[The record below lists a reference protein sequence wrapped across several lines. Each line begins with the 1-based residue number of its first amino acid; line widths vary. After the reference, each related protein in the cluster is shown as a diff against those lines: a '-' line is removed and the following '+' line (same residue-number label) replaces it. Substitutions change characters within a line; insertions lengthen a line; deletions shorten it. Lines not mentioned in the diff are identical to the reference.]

1 MGIGYASYDKRGA
14 NNKNG
19 TGTLPMKTSFVA
31 AAVASL
37 LAVGI
42 AAPSFAETPPNMLV
56 IANRIDDIK
65 TFDPAESFEF
75 AGADVSRNVYEKLVN
90 FDPLDLDAGFQPQLA
105 ESWEISEDGMTITFT
120 MADGHVFESGNPV
133 TAKDAEFSLR
143 RAVQLNKTP
152 SFILTQFGFTPE
164 NVEQT
169 IVAPDDKTLVLTLDK
184 PYALSFVLNCLT
196 ATIGG
201 IVDMQTAMANEVDGD
216 MGNEWLR
223 TNTAGS
229 GPYKVVDW
237 KPSESVLM
245 DLNPNYG
252 GDAPAMER
260 VIVQHIQESATQ
272 RLQLERGDIDIA
284 RNLSPEDVAGLSDVD
299 GVKVIDELRGRLM
312 YFAANQ
318 KKEMLADPKVIEA
331 LKMATDY
338 KGMSES
344 FLKGQYTVH
353 QAFLPLTFLGAL
365 EEKPFTFDMDEAKAA
380 LAASAYPDCGPIKI
394 SVRDAQER
402 LDIAQSLQNTWG
414 QLGCDIELIVG
425 TGAQTLDRYRARE
438 HDIYLGAWG
447 PDYPDPNTNAGT
459 FAFNPDN
466 SDEAGATGLLAWRNA
481 WGIPEMSEK
490 TLAAVVENDTDT
502 RAEMYRNLQREH
514 QQISPFG
521 VMFQQI
527 EQNGMRSNVEN
538 FVAGGATTAVS
549 YWVITK

>member
-1 MGIGYASYDKRGA
+1 M
-14 NNKNG
+14 
-19 TGTLPMKTSFVA
+19 TMKSKLA
-31 AAVASL
+31 AAAFAGL
-37 LAVGI
+37 MATTAMTPAL
-42 AAPSFAETPPNMLV
+42 AETPPNMLV

-90 FDPLDLDAGFQPQLA
+90 FDPLNLDAGFGPQLA
-105 ESWEISEDGMTITFT
+105 ESWDISEDGQTITFT
-120 MADGHVFESGNPV
+120 MATGHTFASGNEV

-143 RAVQLNKTP
+143 RAVLLNKTP
-152 SFILTQFGFTPE
+152 SFILTQFGFTAE
-164 NVEQT
+164 NVEET
-169 IVAPDDKTLVLTLDK
+169 IVATDDNKLVLTLDK

-201 IVDMQTAMANEVDGD
+201 IVDMETAMANEVDGD
-216 MGNEWLR
+216 MGGEWLR

-229 GPYKVVDW
+229 GPYKVADW
-237 KPSESVLM
+237 KPNESVLM
-245 DLNPNYG
+245 DLNPNYAG
-252 GDAPAMER
+252 EKPAMER

-272 RLQLERGDIDIA
+272 RLQLERGDIDVA
-284 RNLSPEDVAGLSDVD
+284 RNLSPEDVAGLADVD
-299 GVKVIDELRGRLM
+299 GVKVVDELRGRLM
-312 YFAANQ
+312 YWSANQ
-318 KKEMLADPKVIEA
+318 KNEMLADPKVVEA
-331 LKMATDY
+331 LKWATDY
-338 KGMSES
+338 DGMSNS
-344 FLKGQYTVH
+344 FLKGQYTPQ

-365 EEKPFTFDMDEAKAA
+365 EEKPFSYDMEKAKAA
-380 LAASAYPDCGPIKI
+380 LAESGHGECGDIKI
-394 SVRDAQER
+394 SVREAQER

-414 QLGCDIELIVG
+414 QLGCNVELVVG

-459 FAFNPDN
+459 FAYNPDN

-481 WGIPEMSEK
+481 WGIPEMSEQ
-490 TLAAVVENDTDT
+490 TLAAVVENDTEA
-502 RAEMYRNLQREH
+502 RKQMYLDLQREH
-514 QQISPFG
+514 QKVSPFG

-527 EQNGMRSNVEN
+527 EQNGMRANVEN

>member
-1 MGIGYASYDKRGA
+1 
-14 NNKNG
+14 
-19 TGTLPMKTSFVA
+19 
-31 AAVASL
+31 
-37 LAVGI
+37 
-42 AAPSFAETPPNMLV
+42 
-56 IANRIDDIK
+56 
-65 TFDPAESFEF
+65 
-75 AGADVSRNVYEKLVN
+75 
-90 FDPLDLDAGFQPQLA
+90 
-105 ESWEISEDGMTITFT
+105 
-120 MADGHVFESGNPV
+120 
-133 TAKDAEFSLR
+133 
-143 RAVQLNKTP
+143 
-152 SFILTQFGFTPE
+152 
-164 NVEQT
+164 
-169 IVAPDDKTLVLTLDK
+169 
-184 PYALSFVLNCLT
+184 
-196 ATIGG
+196 
-201 IVDMQTAMANEVDGD
+201 
-216 MGNEWLR
+216 MGNAWLR

-252 GDAPAMER
+252 GETPAMER

-272 RLQLERGDIDIA
+272 RLQLERGDIDVA
-284 RNLSPEDVAGLSDVD
+284 RNLSPEDVAGLADTE
-299 GVKVIDELRGRLM
+299 GVKIVDELRGRLM

-331 LKMATDY
+331 LKLATDY
-338 KGMSES
+338 EGMSGS

-365 EEKPFTFDMDEAKAA
+365 KEIPFAYDIEAAKAA
-380 LAASAYPDCGPIKI
+380 LAESAHPDCGPINI

-414 QLGCDIELIVG
+414 QLGCEVELIVG

-459 FAFNPDN
+459 FAYNPDN
-466 SDEAGATGLLAWRNA
+466 SDAAGATGLLAWRNA
-481 WGIPEMSEK
+481 WGIPEMSEQ

-502 RAEMYRNLQREH
+502 RREMYLDLQREH
-514 QQISPFG
+514 QQVSPFG

>member
-1 MGIGYASYDKRGA
+1 
-14 NNKNG
+14 
-19 TGTLPMKTSFVA
+19 MKQSFVA
-31 AAVASL
+31 AVVTAMLSAGV
-37 LAVGI
+37 
-42 AAPSFAETPPNMLV
+42 AAPVMAETPPNMLV

-75 AGADVSRNVYEKLVN
+75 AGADVSRNVYNKLVN
-90 FDPLDLDAGFQPQLA
+90 FDPLDLDAGYQPDLA
-105 ESWEISEDGMTITFT
+105 ESWDISEDGKTITFT
-120 MADGHVFESGNPV
+120 MADGHVFASGNPV

-143 RAVQLNKTP
+143 RAVLLNKTP
-152 SFILTQFGFTPE
+152 SFILTQFGFSAE

-169 IVAPDDKTLVLTLDK
+169 IVATDDKTLVLTLDK
-184 PYALSFVLNCLT
+184 PYAVSFVLNCLT

-201 IVDMQTAMANEVDGD
+201 IVDMKTAMANEVDGD
-216 MGNEWLR
+216 MGNAWLR

-237 KPSESVLM
+237 KPNESVLM

-252 GDAPAMER
+252 GEKPAMER

-272 RLQLERGDIDIA
+272 RLQLERGDIDVA
-284 RNLSPEDVAGLSDVD
+284 RNLSPEDVAGLEKVD
-299 GVKVIDELRGRLM
+299 GVKIVDELRGRLM
-312 YFAANQ
+312 YFSANQ
-318 KKEMLADPKVIEA
+318 KNEMLSDPKVLEA
-331 LKMATDY
+331 LKFATDY
-338 KGMSES
+338 EGMSGS

-365 EEKPFTFDMDEAKAA
+365 EDKPFSYDIEAAKAA
-380 LAASAYPDCGPIKI
+380 LAESAFPECGPIKI

-414 QLGCDIELIVG
+414 MIGCDVELIVG

-459 FAFNPDN
+459 FAVNPDN
-466 SDEAGATGLLAWRNA
+466 SDAAGATGLLAWRNA
-481 WGIPEMSEK
+481 WGIPEMSEQ
-490 TLAAVVENDTDT
+490 TLAAVVENDTDK
-502 RAEMYRNLQREH
+502 RREMYLALQAEH
-514 QQISPFG
+514 QKVSPFG

-527 EQNGMRSNVEN
+527 EQNGMGASVEN

>member
-1 MGIGYASYDKRGA
+1 
-14 NNKNG
+14 
-19 TGTLPMKTSFVA
+19 MKQSFVA
-31 AAVASL
+31 AVVTAMLSAGV
-37 LAVGI
+37 
-42 AAPSFAETPPNMLV
+42 AAPVMAETPPNMLV

-75 AGADVSRNVYEKLVN
+75 AGADVSRNVYNKLVN
-90 FDPLDLDAGFQPQLA
+90 FDPLDLDAGYQPDLA
-105 ESWEISEDGMTITFT
+105 ESWDISEDGKTITFT
-120 MADGHVFESGNPV
+120 MADGHVFASGNPV

-143 RAVQLNKTP
+143 RAVLLNKTP
-152 SFILTQFGFTPE
+152 SFILTQFGFTAE

-169 IVAPDDKTLVLTLDK
+169 IVATDDKTLVLTLDK
-184 PYALSFVLNCLT
+184 PYAVSFVLNCLT

-201 IVDMQTAMANEVDGD
+201 IVDMKTAMANEVDGD
-216 MGNEWLR
+216 MGNAWLR

-237 KPSESVLM
+237 KPNESVLM

-252 GDAPAMER
+252 GEKPAMER

-272 RLQLERGDIDIA
+272 RLQLERGDIDVA
-284 RNLSPEDVAGLSDVD
+284 RNLSPEDVAGLEKVD
-299 GVKVIDELRGRLM
+299 GVKIVDELRGRLM
-312 YFAANQ
+312 YFSANQ
-318 KKEMLADPKVIEA
+318 KNEMLSDPKVLEA
-331 LKMATDY
+331 LKFATDY
-338 KGMSES
+338 EGMSGS

-365 EEKPFTFDMDEAKAA
+365 EDKPFSYDIEAAKAA
-380 LAASAYPDCGPIKI
+380 LAESAFPECGPIKI

-414 QLGCDIELIVG
+414 MIGCDVELIVG

-459 FAFNPDN
+459 FAVNPDN
-466 SDEAGATGLLAWRNA
+466 SDAAGATGLLAWRNA
-481 WGIPEMSEK
+481 WGIPEMSEQ
-490 TLAAVVENDTDT
+490 TLAAVVENDTDK
-502 RAEMYRNLQREH
+502 RREMYLALQAEH
-514 QQISPFG
+514 QKVSPFG

-527 EQNGMRSNVEN
+527 EQNGMGAGVEN

>member
-1 MGIGYASYDKRGA
+1 
-14 NNKNG
+14 
-19 TGTLPMKTSFVA
+19 MKQMRCFTA
-31 AAVASL
+31 AAVAAL
-37 LAVGI
+37 MAGVPM
-42 AAPSFAETPPNMLV
+42 APALAETPPNMLV

-90 FDPLDLDAGFQPQLA
+90 FDPMDLDAGFGPQLA
-105 ESWEISEDGMTITFT
+105 ASWEISEDGKTITFT
-120 MADGHVFESGNPV
+120 MAEGHVFSSGNPV

-143 RAVQLNKTP
+143 RAVLLNKTP

-164 NVEQT
+164 NVEDT
-169 IVAPDDKTLVLTLDK
+169 IVATDDMTLQITLDK
-184 PYALSFVLNCLT
+184 EYALSFVLNCLT

-201 IVDMQTAMANEVDGD
+201 IVDMETVMANETDGD
-216 MGNEWLR
+216 MGNAWLR

-229 GPYKVVDW
+229 GPYKVVEW
-237 KPSESVLM
+237 KPNESVLM
-245 DLNPNYG
+245 DLNPSYG
-252 GDAPAMER
+252 GEAPAMER

-272 RLQLERGDIDIA
+272 RLLLERGDIDVA
-284 RNLSPEDVAGLSDVD
+284 RNLSPEDIAGLDDVE

-312 YFAANQ
+312 YFSANQ

-331 LKMATDY
+331 LKFATDY
-338 KGMSES
+338 EGMANS

-365 EEKPFTFDMDEAKAA
+365 EDKPFSYDMDAAKAA
-380 LAASAYPDCGPIKI
+380 LAESGYPDCGPIAI

-402 LDIAQSLQNTWG
+402 MDIGQSLQNTWG

-459 FAFNPDN
+459 FAYNPDN

-481 WGIPEMSEK
+481 WDPGEMSDK
-490 TLAAVVENDTDT
+490 TLAAVQENDTET
-502 RAEMYRNLQREH
+502 RKQMYLDLQAEH
-514 QQISPFG
+514 QKVSPFG

-527 EQNGMRSNVEN
+527 EQNAMGETVEN

>member
-1 MGIGYASYDKRGA
+1 
-14 NNKNG
+14 
-19 TGTLPMKTSFVA
+19 MKKSFVA
-31 AAVASL
+31 AVVTAMLSAGV
-37 LAVGI
+37 
-42 AAPSFAETPPNMLV
+42 AAPVMAETPPNMLV

-75 AGADVSRNVYEKLVN
+75 AGADVSRNVYNKLVN
-90 FDPLDLDAGFQPQLA
+90 FDPLDLDAGYQPDLA
-105 ESWEISEDGMTITFT
+105 ESWTISDDGKTITFT
-120 MADGHVFESGNPV
+120 MADGNVFASGNPV

-143 RAVQLNKTP
+143 RAVLLNKTP
-152 SFILTQFGFTPE
+152 AFILTQFGFTAE

-184 PYALSFVLNCLT
+184 PYAVSFVLNCLT

-201 IVDMQTAMANEVDGD
+201 IVDMKTAMANEVDGD
-216 MGNEWLR
+216 MGNGWLR

-229 GPYKVVDW
+229 GPYKVVSW
-237 KPSESVLM
+237 KPNESVLM
-245 DLNPNYG
+245 DLNPNYNG
-252 GDAPAMER
+252 AKPAMER

-272 RLQLERGDIDIA
+272 RLQLERGDIDVA
-284 RNLSPEDVAGLSDVD
+284 RNLSPEDVAGLEKIDS
-299 GVKVIDELRGRLM
+299 VKIVDELRGRLM
-312 YFAANQ
+312 YFSANQ
-318 KKEMLADPKVIEA
+318 KNAMLSDPKVIEA
-331 LKMATDY
+331 LKLATDY
-338 KGMSES
+338 EGMSGS

-365 EEKPFTFDMDEAKAA
+365 ETKPFSYDIEAAKAA
-380 LAASAYPDCGPIKI
+380 LAESGYPDCGPIKI

-414 QLGCDIELIVG
+414 MLGCDIELIVG

-466 SDEAGATGLLAWRNA
+466 SDAAGATGLLAWRNA
-481 WGIPEMSEK
+481 WGIPEMSEQ
-490 TLAAVVENDTDT
+490 TLAAVVENDTDK
-502 RAEMYRNLQREH
+502 RRDMYLSLQAEH
-514 QQISPFG
+514 QKVSPFG

-527 EQNGMRSNVEN
+527 EQNGMGASVEN

>member
-1 MGIGYASYDKRGA
+1 
-14 NNKNG
+14 
-19 TGTLPMKTSFVA
+19 MKTSFT
-31 AAVASL
+31 AAVVASIL
-37 LAVGI
+37 SVGT
-42 AAPSFAETPPNMLV
+42 AAPVMAETPPNMLV

-65 TFDPAESFEF
+65 TFDPAQSFEF

-90 FDPLDLDAGFQPQLA
+90 FDPLDLEAGYQPQLA
-105 ESWEISEDGMTITFT
+105 ESWEISEDGTTITFT
-120 MADGHVFESGNPV
+120 MAEGHTFASGNPV

-152 SFILTQFGFTPE
+152 SFILTQFGFTPD
-164 NVEQT
+164 NVEET
-169 IVAPDDKTLVLTLDK
+169 IVAPEDDRTLVLTLDK

-201 IVDMQTAMANEVDGD
+201 IVDRETVMANEENGD
-216 MGNEWLR
+216 MGNAWLR

-245 DLNPNYG
+245 DLNPNYAG
-252 GDAPAMER
+252 ETPAMER
-260 VIVQHIQESATQ
+260 IIVQHIQESTSQ
-272 RLQLERGDIDIA
+272 RLQLERGDVDIA
-284 RNLSPEDVAGLSDVD
+284 RNLSPEDIAGLEGVE
-299 GVKVIDELRGRLM
+299 GVKVVDELRGRLM

-331 LKMATDY
+331 LKHATDY
-338 KGMSES
+338 AGMSDS
-344 FLKGQYTVH
+344 FLRGQYTVH
-353 QAFLPLTFLGAL
+353 QAFLPRTFLGAL
-365 EEKPFTFDMDEAKAA
+365 GETPFSFDMDAAKAA
-380 LAASAYPDCGPIKI
+380 LAESDHPDCGPIKI

-402 LDIAQSLQNTWG
+402 LDIGQSLQNTWG

-438 HDIYLGAWG
+438 HDVYLGAWG
-447 PDYPDPNTNAGT
+447 PDYPDPNTNAST

-466 SDEAGATGLLAWRNA
+466 SDAAGATGILAWRNA
-481 WGIPEMSEK
+481 WAIPEMSKRTE
-490 TLAAVVENDTDT
+490 AAVVENDTDT
-502 RAEMYRNLQREH
+502 RREMYLELQRDH

-521 VMFQQI
+521 IMFQQI
-527 EQNGMRSNVEN
+527 EQNGMGENVEN

-549 YWVITK
+549 YWVVTK

>member
-1 MGIGYASYDKRGA
+1 
-14 NNKNG
+14 
-19 TGTLPMKTSFVA
+19 MKTTGKIA
-31 AAVASL
+31 AAALAAL
-37 LAVGI
+37 LSGTALTP
-42 AAPSFAETPPNMLV
+42 ALAETPPNMLV

-90 FDPLDLDAGFQPQLA
+90 FDPLDLDAGYQPQLA
-105 ESWEISEDGMTITFT
+105 ASWAISEDGKTITFT
-120 MADGHVFESGNPV
+120 MAKGHMFSTGREV

-143 RAVQLNKTP
+143 RAVLLNKTP

-169 IVAPDDKTLVLTLDK
+169 IVAPDDDTLVITLDK

-201 IVDMQTAMANEVDGD
+201 IVDMEAAMANEVDGD
-216 MGNEWLR
+216 MGNAWLR
-223 TNTAGS
+223 TNTVGS
-229 GPYKVVDW
+229 GPYKVVSW
-237 KPSESVLM
+237 KPNESVLM
-245 DLNPNYG
+245 DLNPNYH
-252 GDAPAMER
+252 GDKPAMER

-272 RLQLERGDIDIA
+272 RLQLERGDIDVA
-284 RNLSPEDVAGLSDVD
+284 RNLSPEDVAGLADVE
-299 GVKVIDELRGRLM
+299 GVKIVDELRGRLM
-312 YFAANQ
+312 YWSANQ
-318 KKEMLADPKVIEA
+318 KNELLADPKVIEA
-331 LKMATDY
+331 LKWATDY
-338 KGMSES
+338 DGMASS
-344 FLKGQYTVH
+344 FLKGQYTPQ

-365 EEKPFTFDMDEAKAA
+365 EEKPYSFDMDKAKAA
-380 LAASAYPDCGPIKI
+380 LAESDHPECGPIKI
-394 SVRDAQER
+394 SVREAQER
-402 LDIAQSLQNTWG
+402 LDISQSLQNTWG
-414 QLGCDIELIVG
+414 QLGCEVELIVG

-438 HDIYLGAWG
+438 HDIYMGAWG

-459 FAFNPDN
+459 FAYNPDN

-490 TLAAVVENDTDT
+490 TLAAVVENDTDA
-502 RAEMYRNLQREH
+502 RREMYLELQREH
-514 QQISPFG
+514 QKVSPFG

-527 EQNGMRSNVEN
+527 EQNGMGASVEN

>member
-1 MGIGYASYDKRGA
+1 MRHS
-14 NNKNG
+14 
-19 TGTLPMKTSFVA
+19 LVA
-31 AAVASL
+31 AAVASM
-37 LAVGI
+37 LAVGV
-42 AAPSFAETPPNMLV
+42 AAPGAAETPPNMLV

-75 AGADVSRNVYEKLVN
+75 AGADVSRNVYQKLVN
-90 FDPLDLDAGFQPQLA
+90 FDPLDLDAGYQPQLA

-120 MADGHVFESGNPV
+120 MADGNVFASGNPV
-133 TAKDAEFSLR
+133 TARDAEFSLR

-169 IVAPDDKTLVLTLDK
+169 IVAPDDRTLVLTLDK
-184 PYALSFVLNCLT
+184 PYAVSFVLNCLT

-201 IVDMQTAMANEVDGD
+201 IVDMETAMANAVDGD
-216 MGNEWLR
+216 MGNAWLR

-252 GDAPAMER
+252 GETPAMER

-272 RLQLERGDIDIA
+272 RLQLERGDIDVA
-284 RNLSPEDVAGLSDVD
+284 RNLSPEDVGGLADAE
-299 GVKVIDELRGRLM
+299 GVKIVDELRGRLM

-331 LKMATDY
+331 LKLATDY
-338 KGMSES
+338 EGMSGS

-353 QAFLPLTFLGAL
+353 QAFLPRTFLGAL
-365 EEKPFTFDMDEAKAA
+365 DETPFSYDIEAAKGA
-380 LAASAYPDCGPIKI
+380 LAESAHPDCGPIKI

-414 QLGCDIELIVG
+414 QLGCEVELIVG

-459 FAFNPDN
+459 FAYNPDN

-481 WGIPEMSEK
+481 WGIPEMSDS
-490 TLAAVVENDTDT
+490 TLAAVVENDTDA
-502 RAEMYRNLQREH
+502 RRDMYLDLQREH
-514 QQISPFG
+514 QQVSPFG

>member
-1 MGIGYASYDKRGA
+1 
-14 NNKNG
+14 
-19 TGTLPMKTSFVA
+19 MKQTFVA
-31 AAVASL
+31 AAVAAT
-37 LAVGI
+37 LAMG
-42 AAPSFAETPPNMLV
+42 AAVPGFAETPPNMLV

-90 FDPLDLDAGFQPQLA
+90 FDPLDLDAGYQPQLA
-105 ESWEISEDGMTITFT
+105 ESWEISEDGKTITFT
-120 MADGHVFESGNPV
+120 MAEGHVFASGNPV

-152 SFILTQFGFTPE
+152 SFILTQFGFTPD

-169 IVAPDDKTLVLTLDK
+169 IVATDDKTLVLTLDK

-201 IVDMQTAMANEVDGD
+201 IVDMETAMANEADGD
-216 MGNEWLR
+216 MGNAWLR

-229 GPYKVVDW
+229 GPYKVVSW

-245 DLNPNYG
+245 DLNPKYG
-252 GDAPAMER
+252 GEKPAMER

-272 RLQLERGDIDIA
+272 RLQLERGDIDVA
-284 RNLSPEDVAGLSDVD
+284 RNLSTEDVAGLAGVD

-312 YFAANQ
+312 YFSANQ

-331 LKMATDY
+331 LKLATDY
-338 KGMSES
+338 DGMSNS

-365 EEKPFTFDMDEAKAA
+365 DEKPFSYDMDGAKAA
-380 LAASAYPDCGPIKI
+380 LAESGFPDCGPIKI

-402 LDIAQSLQNTWG
+402 IDIAQSLQNTWG
-414 QLGCDIELIVG
+414 QLGCEVELIVG

-438 HDIYLGAWG
+438 HDVYLGAWG

-459 FAFNPDN
+459 FAYNPDN

-502 RAEMYRNLQREH
+502 RREMYLDLQREH
-514 QQISPFG
+514 QKVSPFG
-521 VMFQQI
+521 VMFQKI
-527 EQNGMRSNVEN
+527 EQNGMRANVEN

>member
-1 MGIGYASYDKRGA
+1 MKLKHALAS
-14 NNKNG
+14 
-19 TGTLPMKTSFVA
+19 A
-31 AAVASL
+31 ALSALMAGSAMAPVM
-37 LAVGI
+37 
-42 AAPSFAETPPNMLV
+42 AATPPNMLV

-90 FDPLDLDAGFQPQLA
+90 FDPLDLDAGYQPQLA
-105 ESWEISEDGMTITFT
+105 ASWDISEDGKTITFT
-120 MADGHVFESGNPV
+120 MAEGHVFSTGNPV

-143 RAVQLNKTP
+143 RAVLLNKTP
-152 SFILTQFGFTPE
+152 SFILTQFGFTAE
-164 NVEQT
+164 NIEET
-169 IVAPDDKTLVLTLDK
+169 IVATDDSTLVLTLDK
-184 PYALSFVLNCLT
+184 PYAVSFVLNCLT

-201 IVDMQTAMANEVDGD
+201 IVDMQAAMEHEIDGD
-216 MGNEWLR
+216 MGNAWLR
-223 TNTAGS
+223 TNTVGS

-245 DLNPNYG
+245 DLNPEYTG
-252 GDAPAMER
+252 EKPAMER

-272 RLQLERGDIDIA
+272 RLQLERGDIDVA
-284 RNLSPEDVAGLSDVD
+284 RNLSPEDVAGLADVES
-299 GVKVIDELRGRLM
+299 VKVVDELRGRLM
-312 YFAANQ
+312 YWSANQ
-318 KKEMLADPKVIEA
+318 KVDMLADPKVIEA
-331 LKMATDY
+331 LKLATDY
-338 KGMSES
+338 SGMAGS
-344 FLKGQYTVH
+344 FLKGQYTEH

-365 EEKPFTFDMDEAKAA
+365 EEKPYAFDTDAAKAA
-380 LAASAYPDCGPIKI
+380 LAESGYPECGPIAI

-414 QLGCDIELIVG
+414 QIGCDVELIVG

-459 FAFNPDN
+459 FAVNPDN
-466 SDEAGATGLLAWRNA
+466 SDEAGATGFLAWRNA
-481 WGIPEMSEK
+481 WGIPEMTEK
-490 TLAAVVENDTDT
+490 TLAAVVENDTEK
-502 RAEMYRNLQREH
+502 RKELYLALQAEH
-514 QQISPFG
+514 QKVSPFG

-527 EQNGMRSNVEN
+527 EQNGMGASVEN

>member
-1 MGIGYASYDKRGA
+1 
-14 NNKNG
+14 
-19 TGTLPMKTSFVA
+19 MKTSFVA

-42 AAPSFAETPPNMLV
+42 AAPSFAQTPPNMLV

-90 FDPLDLDAGFQPQLA
+90 FDPLDLDAGYQPQLA
-105 ESWEISEDGMTITFT
+105 ESWDISEDGMTITFT
-120 MADGHVFESGNPV
+120 MADGHVFASGNPV

-164 NVEQT
+164 NVETT
-169 IVAPDDKTLVLTLDK
+169 IVAPDDTTLVLTLDK

-201 IVDMQTAMANEVDGD
+201 IVDMETAMANEVDGD

-252 GDAPAMER
+252 GETPAMER

-272 RLQLERGDIDIA
+272 RLQLERGDIDVA
-284 RNLSPEDVAGLSDVD
+284 RNLSPEDVAGLEGVD
-299 GVKVIDELRGRLM
+299 GVKIIDELRGRLM

-318 KKEMLADPKVIEA
+318 KNEMLSDPKVLEA
-331 LKMATDY
+331 LKLAADY
-338 KGMSES
+338 EGMSGS

-353 QAFLPLTFLGAL
+353 QAFLPRTFLGAL
-365 EEKPFTFDMDEAKAA
+365 DEKPFSYDMDAAKAA
-380 LAASAYPDCGPIKI
+380 LAESAHPDCGPIKI

-402 LDIAQSLQNTWG
+402 LDIAQSLQNT
-414 QLGCDIELIVG
+414 
-425 TGAQTLDRYRARE
+425 
-438 HDIYLGAWG
+438 
-447 PDYPDPNTNAGT
+447 
-459 FAFNPDN
+459 
-466 SDEAGATGLLAWRNA
+466 
-481 WGIPEMSEK
+481 
-490 TLAAVVENDTDT
+490 
-502 RAEMYRNLQREH
+502 
-514 QQISPFG
+514 
-521 VMFQQI
+521 
-527 EQNGMRSNVEN
+527 
-538 FVAGGATTAVS
+538 
-549 YWVITK
+549 

>member
-1 MGIGYASYDKRGA
+1 
-14 NNKNG
+14 
-19 TGTLPMKTSFVA
+19 MKTSFFA

-37 LAVGI
+37 LAAGV
-42 AAPSFAETPPNMLV
+42 AMPVSAETPPNMLV

-75 AGADVSRNVYEKLVN
+75 AGADVSRNVYQKLVN

-105 ESWEISEDGMTITFT
+105 ESWTISEDGMTITFT
-120 MADGHVFESGNPV
+120 MADGQVFESGNPV

-143 RAVQLNKTP
+143 RAVTLNKTP

-169 IVAPDDKTLVLTLDK
+169 IVAPDDKTLALTFDK

-252 GDAPAMER
+252 GEAPAMER

-272 RLQLERGDIDIA
+272 RLQLERGDIDVA
-284 RNLSPEDVAGLSDVD
+284 RNLSPEDVAGLGDVE
-299 GVKVIDELRGRLM
+299 GVKIIDELRGRLM
-312 YFAANQ
+312 YWSANQ
-318 KKEMLADPKVIEA
+318 KSELLSDPKVIEA
-331 LKMATDY
+331 LKLATDY
-338 KGMSES
+338 AGMSDS

-353 QAFLPLTFLGAL
+353 QAFLPRTFLGAL
-365 EEKPFTFDMDEAKAA
+365 EATPFSFDLDAAKAA
-380 LAASAYPDCGPIKI
+380 LAESDHPDCGPIKI

-402 LDIAQSLQNTWG
+402 LDISQSLQNTWG
-414 QLGCDIELIVG
+414 QLGCEVELIVG

-438 HDIYLGAWG
+438 HDIYMGAWG
-447 PDYPDPNTNAGT
+447 PDYPDPNTNAAT
-459 FAFNPDN
+459 FAQNPDN
-466 SDEAGATGLLAWRNA
+466 ADEAGNTGYLAWRNA
-481 WGIPEMSEK
+481 WDIPEMSEK
-490 TLAAVVENDTDT
+490 TLAAVVENDTAT
-502 RAEMYRNLQREH
+502 RAQMYKDIQAEH
-514 QQISPFG
+514 QQVSPFG

>member
-1 MGIGYASYDKRGA
+1 MTHLRRTRAVAI
-14 NNKNG
+14 
-19 TGTLPMKTSFVA
+19 A
-31 AAVASL
+31 AAL
-37 LAVGI
+37 M
-42 AAPSFAETPPNMLV
+42 AAPLAPALAETPPNMLV

-90 FDPLDLDAGFQPQLA
+90 FDPLDLDAGFGPQLA
-105 ESWEISEDGMTITFT
+105 ESWEISEDGKTITFT
-120 MADGHVFESGNPV
+120 IAEGHTFASGNPV

-143 RAVQLNKTP
+143 RAVLLNKTP

-164 NVEQT
+164 NVEET
-169 IVAPDDKTLVLTLDK
+169 IVATDDMTLEITLDRE
-184 PYALSFVLNCLT
+184 YALSFVLNCLT

-201 IVDMQTAMANEVDGD
+201 IVDMETVMANEQDGD
-216 MGNEWLR
+216 MGNAWLR

-229 GPYKVVDW
+229 GPYKVVEW
-237 KPSESVLM
+237 KPNESVLM
-245 DLNPNYG
+245 DLNPNYHG
-252 GDAPAMER
+252 ETPEMER

-272 RLQLERGDIDIA
+272 RLLLERGDIDVA
-284 RNLSPEDVAGLSDVD
+284 RNLSPEDIAGLDDVE
-299 GVKVIDELRGRLM
+299 GVKVVDELRGRLM
-312 YFAANQ
+312 YFSANQ
-318 KKEMLADPKVIEA
+318 KNELLSDPKVIEA
-331 LKMATDY
+331 LKYAVDYEGMAN
-338 KGMSES
+338 S

-365 EEKPFTFDMDEAKAA
+365 EKQPYSFDMDAAKAA
-380 LAASAYPDCGPIKI
+380 LAESEHPECGSFVI

-402 LDIAQSLQNTWG
+402 MDIAQSLQNTWG
-414 QLGCDIELIVG
+414 QLGCDVELTVG

-459 FAFNPDN
+459 FAYNPDN
-466 SDEAGATGLLAWRNA
+466 SDEAGATGILAWRNA
-481 WGIPEMSEK
+481 WDPGDMSDA

-502 RAEMYRNLQREH
+502 RRQMYLDIQEEH
-514 QQISPFG
+514 QMVSPFG

-527 EQNGMRSNVEN
+527 EQNAMDESVEN

>member
-1 MGIGYASYDKRGA
+1 
-14 NNKNG
+14 
-19 TGTLPMKTSFVA
+19 MKKSFA
-31 AAVASL
+31 AAVVASFMAAG
-37 LAVGI
+37 LAVPV
-42 AAPSFAETPPNMLV
+42 AAETPPNMLV

-75 AGADVSRNVYEKLVN
+75 AGADVSRNVYQKLVN
-90 FDPLDLDAGFQPQLA
+90 FDPLDLDAGYQPQLA
-105 ESWEISEDGMTITFT
+105 ESWEISEDGKTITFT
-120 MADGHVFESGNPV
+120 MAEGHVFSSGNPV

-143 RAVQLNKTP
+143 RAVTLDKTP
-152 SFILTQFGFTPE
+152 SFILTQFGFTPD
-164 NVEQT
+164 NVEET
-169 IVAPDDKTLVLTLDK
+169 IVATDDKTLVLTLDK

-201 IVDMQTAMANEVDGD
+201 IVDMETAMANEVDGD
-216 MGNEWLR
+216 KGSEWLR

-229 GPYKVVDW
+229 GPYKVVEW
-237 KPSESVLM
+237 RPSESVLL
-245 DLNPNYG
+245 DLNPNFG
-252 GDAPAMER
+252 GEKPAMER

-272 RLQLERGDIDIA
+272 RLQLERGDIDVA
-284 RNLSPEDVAGLSDVD
+284 RNLSPEDVAGLEDAE
-299 GVKVIDELRGRLM
+299 GVKIVDELRGRLM
-312 YFAANQ
+312 YWSANQ
-318 KKEMLADPKVIEA
+318 KNEMLSDPKVLEA
-331 LKMATDY
+331 LKLATDY
-338 KGMSES
+338 EGMSGS

-353 QAFLPLTFLGAL
+353 QAFLPRTFLGAL
-365 EEKPFTFDMDEAKAA
+365 DETPYSFDIEAAKAA
-380 LAASAYPDCGPIKI
+380 LAESAHPDCGAIKI

-402 LDIAQSLQNTWG
+402 LDIGQSLQNTWG

-459 FAFNPDN
+459 FAVNPDN

-481 WGIPEMSEK
+481 WGIPEMTEK

-502 RAEMYRNLQREH
+502 RREMYLELQREH
-514 QQISPFG
+514 QKVSPFG
-521 VMFQQI
+521 IMFQQI
-527 EQNGMRSNVEN
+527 EQNGMKESVEN

>member
-1 MGIGYASYDKRGA
+1 
-14 NNKNG
+14 
-19 TGTLPMKTSFVA
+19 
-31 AAVASL
+31 
-37 LAVGI
+37 
-42 AAPSFAETPPNMLV
+42 MLV

-75 AGADVSRNVYEKLVN
+75 AGADVSRNVYQKLVN

-105 ESWEISEDGMTITFT
+105 ESWTISEDGMTITFT
-120 MADGHVFESGNPV
+120 MADGQVFESGNPV

-143 RAVQLNKTP
+143 RAVTLNKTP

-169 IVAPDDKTLVLTLDK
+169 IVAPDDKTLALTFDK

-252 GDAPAMER
+252 GEAPAMER

-272 RLQLERGDIDIA
+272 RLQLERGDIDVA
-284 RNLSPEDVAGLSDVD
+284 RNLSPEDVAGLGDVE
-299 GVKVIDELRGRLM
+299 GVKIIDELRGRLM
-312 YFAANQ
+312 YWSANQ
-318 KKEMLADPKVIEA
+318 KSELLSDPKVIEA
-331 LKMATDY
+331 LKLATDY
-338 KGMSES
+338 AGMSDS

-353 QAFLPLTFLGAL
+353 QAFLPRTFLGAL
-365 EEKPFTFDMDEAKAA
+365 EATPFSFDLDAAKAA
-380 LAASAYPDCGPIKI
+380 LAESDHPDCGPIKI

-402 LDIAQSLQNTWG
+402 LDISQSLQNTWG
-414 QLGCDIELIVG
+414 QLGCEVELIVG

-438 HDIYLGAWG
+438 HDIYMGAWG
-447 PDYPDPNTNAGT
+447 PDYPDPNTNAAT
-459 FAFNPDN
+459 FAQNPDN
-466 SDEAGATGLLAWRNA
+466 ADEAGNTGYLAWRNA
-481 WGIPEMSEK
+481 WDIPEMSEK
-490 TLAAVVENDTDT
+490 TLAAVVENDTAT
-502 RAEMYRNLQREH
+502 RAQMYKDIQAEH
-514 QQISPFG
+514 QQVSPFG

>member
-1 MGIGYASYDKRGA
+1 M
-14 NNKNG
+14 KNI
-19 TGTLPMKTSFVA
+19 FVA
-31 AAVASL
+31 AAVATT
-37 LAVGI
+37 LAMGATVP
-42 AAPSFAETPPNMLV
+42 AFAETPPNMLV

-90 FDPLDLDAGFQPQLA
+90 FDPLDLEAGFQPQLA
-105 ESWEISEDGMTITFT
+105 ESWEISEDGKTITFT
-120 MADGHVFESGNPV
+120 MAEGHTFASGNPV

-164 NVEQT
+164 NVEET

-201 IVDMQTAMANEVDGD
+201 IVDMETAMANEVDGD

-245 DLNPNYG
+245 DLNPNYHG
-252 GDAPAMER
+252 EAPAMER

-272 RLQLERGDIDIA
+272 RLQLERGDIDVA
-284 RNLSPEDVAGLSDVD
+284 RNLSPEDVAGLEGAE
-299 GVKVIDELRGRLM
+299 GVKIVDELRGRLM
-312 YFAANQ
+312 YVAANQ
-318 KKEMLADPKVIEA
+318 KKEMLADPKVLEA
-331 LKMATDY
+331 LKLAIDY
-338 KGMSES
+338 EGMSGS

-353 QAFLPLTFLGAL
+353 QAFLPRTFLGAL
-365 EEKPFTFDMDEAKAA
+365 DETPFTFDIEAAKAA
-380 LAASAYPDCGPIKI
+380 LAESGFPECGPIKI

-414 QLGCDIELIVG
+414 QLGCDIELVVG

-459 FAFNPDN
+459 FAYNPDN

-481 WGIPEMSEK
+481 WDIPEMSEK
-490 TLAAVVENDTDT
+490 TLAAVVENDTDA
-502 RAEMYRNLQREH
+502 RREMYLELQREH
-514 QQISPFG
+514 QQVSPFG
-521 VMFQQI
+521 IMFQQI
-527 EQNGMRSNVEN
+527 EQNGMGSSVEN

>member
-1 MGIGYASYDKRGA
+1 MKR
-14 NNKNG
+14 
-19 TGTLPMKTSFVA
+19 SFVA
-31 AAVASL
+31 AVVTAM
-37 LAVGI
+37 LAAGA
-42 AAPSFAETPPNMLV
+42 AAPVAAETPPNMLV

-75 AGADVSRNVYEKLVN
+75 AGADVSRNVYNKLVN
-90 FDPLDLDAGFQPQLA
+90 FDPLDLDAGYQPDLA
-105 ESWEISEDGMTITFT
+105 ESWDISEDGKTITFT
-120 MADGHVFESGNPV
+120 MADGHVFASGNPV

-143 RAVQLNKTP
+143 RAVLLNKTP
-152 SFILTQFGFTPE
+152 SFILTQFGFTAE

-169 IVAPDDKTLVLTLDK
+169 IVATDDKTLVLTLDK
-184 PYALSFVLNCLT
+184 PYAVSFVLNCLT

-216 MGNEWLR
+216 MGNGWLR

-237 KPSESVLM
+237 KPNESVLM

-252 GDAPAMER
+252 GEKPAMER

-272 RLQLERGDIDIA
+272 RLQLERGDIDVA
-284 RNLSPEDVAGLSDVD
+284 RNLSPEDVAGLEKVD
-299 GVKVIDELRGRLM
+299 GVKIVDELRGRLM
-312 YFAANQ
+312 YFSANQ
-318 KKEMLADPKVIEA
+318 KNEMLSDPKVLEA
-331 LKMATDY
+331 LKLATDY
-338 KGMSES
+338 EGMSGS

-365 EEKPFTFDMDEAKAA
+365 ENKPYTYDVEAAKAA
-380 LAASAYPDCGPIKI
+380 LAESGFPECGPIKI

-414 QLGCDIELIVG
+414 MIGCDVELIVG

-459 FAFNPDN
+459 FAVNPDN
-466 SDEAGATGLLAWRNA
+466 SDAAGATGLLAWRNA
-481 WGIPEMSEK
+481 WGIPEMSEQ
-490 TLAAVVENDTDT
+490 TLAAVVENDTDK
-502 RAEMYRNLQREH
+502 RREMYLALQAEH
-514 QQISPFG
+514 QKVSPFG

-527 EQNGMRSNVEN
+527 EQNGMGASVEN

>member
-1 MGIGYASYDKRGA
+1 
-14 NNKNG
+14 
-19 TGTLPMKTSFVA
+19 MKTSFA
-31 AAVASL
+31 AAAIASL
-37 LAVGI
+37 LCAGL
-42 AAPSFAETPPNMLV
+42 AAPVLAETPPNMLV

-75 AGADVSRNVYEKLVN
+75 AGSDVSRNVYQKLVN
-90 FDPLDLDAGFQPQLA
+90 FDPLDLDAGYQPQLA
-105 ESWEISEDGMTITFT
+105 ESWDISEDGLTITFT
-120 MADGHVFESGNPV
+120 MAEGQVFASGNPV
-133 TAKDAEFSLR
+133 TAKDAEYSLR
-143 RAVQLNKTP
+143 RAVLLNKTP
-152 SFILTQFGFTPE
+152 SFILTQFGFTAE
-164 NVEQT
+164 NIKQT

-196 ATIGG
+196 STIGG
-201 IVDMQTAMANEVDGD
+201 VVDMETAMANEVDGD

-245 DLNPNYG
+245 DLNPNYA
-252 GDAPAMER
+252 GDKPAMER

-272 RLQLERGDIDIA
+272 RLQLERGDIDVA
-284 RNLSPEDVAGLSDVD
+284 RNLSPEDVEGLSDVES
-299 GVKVIDELRGRLM
+299 VKIVDELRGRLM

-318 KKEMLADPKVIEA
+318 KNEMLSDPKVLGA
-331 LKMATDY
+331 LKLATDY
-338 KGMSES
+338 EGMANS

-353 QAFLPLTFLGAL
+353 QAFLPRTFLGAL
-365 EEKPFTFDMDEAKAA
+365 DETPFSFNMEAAKEAM
-380 LAASAYPDCGPIKI
+380 AASSFPECGPIKI

-402 LDIAQSLQNTWG
+402 LDIGQSLQNTWN
-414 QLGCDIELIVG
+414 QLGCEVELIVG

-459 FAFNPDN
+459 FAVNPDN

-481 WGIPEMSEK
+481 WSIPEMSEA

-502 RAEMYRNLQREH
+502 RRDMYLELQREH

-527 EQNGMRSNVEN
+527 EQNGMGATVEN

>member
-1 MGIGYASYDKRGA
+1 MQRRF
-14 NNKNG
+14 N
-19 TGTLPMKTSFVA
+19 LVA
-31 AAVASL
+31 AAVAAL
-37 LAVGI
+37 VAAGTV
-42 AAPSFAETPPNMLV
+42 APSFAETPPNMLV

-90 FDPLDLDAGFQPQLA
+90 FDPLNLDAGFGPQLA
-105 ESWEISEDGMTITFT
+105 ASWDISPDGKTITFT
-120 MADGHVFESGNPV
+120 MAKGHFFSTGREV

-164 NVEQT
+164 NVEEAIKAT
-169 IVAPDDKTLVLTLDK
+169 DDSTLVVTLDK

-201 IVDMQTAMANEVDGD
+201 IVDSEAAMANAVDGD

-223 TNTAGS
+223 TNTVGS

-237 KPSESVLM
+237 KPNESVLM

-252 GDAPAMER
+252 GAKPAMER

-272 RLQLERGDIDIA
+272 RLQLERGDIDVA
-284 RNLSPEDVAGLSDVD
+284 RNLSPEDVAGLEGVD
-299 GVKVIDELRGRLM
+299 GVKIVDELRGRLM
-312 YFAANQ
+312 YWSANQ
-318 KKEMLADPKVIEA
+318 KNEMLSDPKVLEA
-331 LKMATDY
+331 LKWATDY
-338 KGMSES
+338 DGMSGS

-365 EEKPFTFDMDEAKAA
+365 EDKPFSFDLDKAKAA
-380 LAASAYPDCGPIKI
+380 LAESGHPGCGPIKI
-394 SVRDAQER
+394 SVREAQER
-402 LDIAQSLQNTWG
+402 LDIAQSVQNTWG
-414 QLGCDIELIVG
+414 QLGCDVELIVG

-447 PDYPDPNTNAGT
+447 PDYPDPNTNAAT
-459 FAFNPDN
+459 FAQNPDN
-466 SDEAGATGLLAWRNA
+466 AQEAGNTGYLAWRNA
-481 WGIPEMSEK
+481 WDIPGMSEQ
-490 TLAAVVENDTDT
+490 TLAAVVENDTAK
-502 RAEMYRNLQREH
+502 RAEMYRAIQADH
-514 QQISPFG
+514 QTVSPFG

>member
-1 MGIGYASYDKRGA
+1 
-14 NNKNG
+14 
-19 TGTLPMKTSFVA
+19 MKSPFVA

-120 MADGHVFESGNPV
+120 MADGHVFASGNPV

-143 RAVQLNKTP
+143 RAVTLNKTP

-252 GDAPAMER
+252 GDTPAMER

-272 RLQLERGDIDIA
+272 RLQLARGDIDVA
-284 RNLSPEDVAGLSDVD
+284 RNLSPEDVSGLEGVD

-312 YFAANQ
+312 YFSANQ
-318 KKEMLADPKVIEA
+318 KNEMLSDPKVIEA
-331 LKMATDY
+331 LKLATDY
-338 KGMSES
+338 EGMSGS

-353 QAFLPLTFLGAL
+353 QAFLPRTFLGAL
-365 EEKPFTFDMDEAKAA
+365 EETPFTYDMDAAKAA
-380 LAASAYPDCGPIKI
+380 LAESAHPDCGPIKI

-481 WGIPEMSEK
+481 WGIPEMSEQ
-490 TLAAVVENDTDT
+490 TLAAVVENDTEV
-502 RAEMYRNLQREH
+502 RAEMYRDLQREH
-514 QQISPFG
+514 QQVSPFG

>member
-1 MGIGYASYDKRGA
+1 
-14 NNKNG
+14 
-19 TGTLPMKTSFVA
+19 MKTNFTAAVVA
-31 AAVASL
+31 AIVAL
-37 LAVGI
+37 GT
-42 AAPSFAETPPNMLV
+42 AAPVMAETPPNMLV

-90 FDPLDLDAGFQPQLA
+90 FDPLDLDAGYMPQLA
-105 ESWEISEDGMTITFT
+105 ESWEISEDGKTITFT
-120 MADGHVFESGNPV
+120 MAEGHVFSSGNPV

-143 RAVQLNKTP
+143 RAVLLDKTP
-152 SFILTQFGFTPE
+152 SFILTQFGFTAD
-164 NVEQT
+164 NVEET
-169 IVAPDDKTLVLTLDK
+169 IKATDDKTLVVTLDK

-196 ATIGG
+196 STIGG
-201 IVDMQTAMANEVDGD
+201 IVDMETAMANEADGD
-216 MGNEWLR
+216 MGSEWLR

-237 KPSESVLM
+237 KPNESVLM
-245 DLNPNYG
+245 DLNPNYHG
-252 GDAPAMER
+252 EKPAMER

-272 RLQLERGDIDIA
+272 RLQLERGDIDVA
-284 RNLSPEDVAGLSDVD
+284 RNLSPEDVAGLADVE
-299 GVKVIDELRGRLM
+299 GVKVVDELRGRLM
-312 YFAANQ
+312 YWSANQ
-318 KKEMLADPKVIEA
+318 KVEMLTDQKVLDA
-331 LKMATDY
+331 LKYAVDY
-338 KGMSES
+338 DGMSGS
-344 FLKGQYTVH
+344 FLNGQYTVH

-365 EEKPFTFDMDEAKAA
+365 EDKPYSFDMDAAKAA
-380 LAASAYPDCGPIKI
+380 MAESGFPDCGPIKI

-414 QLGCDIELIVG
+414 QLGCDVELIVG

-459 FAFNPDN
+459 FALNPDN
-466 SDEAGATGLLAWRNA
+466 ADEAGNTGYLAWRNA
-481 WGIPEMSEK
+481 WDPGAMNDE
-490 TLAAVVENDTDT
+490 TLAAVVENDTDK
-502 RAEMYRNLQREH
+502 RREMYLELQREH
-514 QQISPFG
+514 QKVSPFG

-527 EQNGMRSNVEN
+527 EQNGMGESVEN